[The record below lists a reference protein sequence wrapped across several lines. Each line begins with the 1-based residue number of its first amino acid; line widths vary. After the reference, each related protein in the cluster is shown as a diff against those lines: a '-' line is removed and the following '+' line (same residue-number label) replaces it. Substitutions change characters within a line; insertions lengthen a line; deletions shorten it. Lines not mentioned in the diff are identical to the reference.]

1 MTPFFLDTGFLI
13 ALEAGDDQHH
23 AEAVAFWERYQESPA
38 SLVTT
43 FYVFNE
49 VVTFFNSRG
58 HHTKAVE
65 IGRYLLSSPSVHF
78 VYVDEPLFEET
89 WQLFQRYRDKRYSF
103 TDCVSFTVMKRLK
116 LKTALTFDKHFTQA
130 GFERKP

>member
-1 MTPFFLDTGFLI
+1 VTPFFLDTGFLI

-23 AEAVAFWERYQESPA
+23 AEATAFWERYQESPT

-58 HHTKAVE
+58 HHAKAVE

-78 VYVDEPLFEET
+78 VNEPLFEEAGSCFSAIGT
-89 WQLFQRYRDKRYSF
+89 NAIPSP
-103 TDCVSFTVMKRLK
+103 
-116 LKTALTFDKHFTQA
+116 TAS
-130 GFERKP
+130 RSRS